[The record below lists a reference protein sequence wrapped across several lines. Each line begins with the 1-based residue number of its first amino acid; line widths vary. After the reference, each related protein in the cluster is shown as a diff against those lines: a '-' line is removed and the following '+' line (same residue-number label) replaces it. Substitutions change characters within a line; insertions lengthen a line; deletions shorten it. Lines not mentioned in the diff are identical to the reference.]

1 MKQKT
6 SWEKESSWY
15 SKATEGRGHY
25 YHEHLVIPNA
35 TRLLKLGKND
45 SLLDLACGGGVL
57 ARAIPKSVPYLGVD
71 VSRSLIENAK
81 MNDRNPLHSYIEA
94 DVTRRLPTDERF
106 SRAAIILALQNIKD
120 PEIAIRHASD
130 HLEEGGIL
138 VIVLNHPSFRIPR
151 QSSWGIDE
159 QNKMQYR
166 KVNRY
171 FSSLEIPITM
181 HPGKTESSVTWSY
194 HLPLSSY
201 TDMLD
206 RNGFVIKRL
215 EEWSSDKVSEGKKQ
229 KMENRARSE
238 FPLFMA
244 IQAIKLSSPFSSFS
258 G

>member
-25 YHEHLVIPNA
+25 FHEHLVIPNA
-35 TRLLKLGKND
+35 IRLLKLGKD
-45 SLLDLACGGGVL
+45 SSLLDLACGSGVL
-57 ARAIPKSVPYLGVD
+57 ARAIPKTVPYLGID
-71 VSRSLIENAK
+71 VSRSLIESARRE
-81 MNDRNPLHSYIEA
+81 DHDSLHSYA
-94 DVTRRLPTDERF
+94 VSDVTKKLPTDEQF
-106 SRAAIILALQNIKD
+106 SRVAVILALQNIKE
-120 PEIAIRHASD
+120 PALAIENAAK
-130 HLEEGGIL
+130 HLENGGVF

-166 KVNRY
+166 KINRY
-171 FSSLEIPITM
+171 LTPLEIPINM
-181 HPGKTESSVTWSY
+181 HPGKSESSVTWTY
-194 HLPLSSY
+194 HLPLSAY

-244 IQAIKLSSPFSSFS
+244 IQAIKS
-258 G
+258 